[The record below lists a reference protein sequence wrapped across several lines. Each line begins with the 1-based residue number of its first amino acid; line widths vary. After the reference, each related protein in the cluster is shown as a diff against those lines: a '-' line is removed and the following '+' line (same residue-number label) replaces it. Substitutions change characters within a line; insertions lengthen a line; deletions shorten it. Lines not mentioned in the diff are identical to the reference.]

1 MYSLRCFVLVACAV
15 MGVFGFTA
23 GAQSYAFE
31 NFSIPHPPTA
41 FTWAYGINNL
51 GAVVGTVGVGPVDY
65 GFKRFS
71 GGALKYP
78 ILDPNNSGYN
88 TFITGIN
95 DAGTM
100 VGGYTGTDGLVH
112 GFVDQAGT
120 FTTVDVGSGNQTE
133 ITGINYKGD
142 LVGMVNFGA
151 GGFVIVGGV
160 VTQFKVAGATV
171 TFAYGIAADDAV
183 VGCAT
188 KDGQNLFFV
197 RSSGGGIRLFGVQ
210 GAFGTCAHGI
220 NNRAGAI
227 VGFYQTAQ
235 DAPVHGF
242 LYNYRANPAMENSG
256 LIETPPITTL
266 DDPGA
271 QVTQVMGINDKGE
284 IAGVG
289 ANNAQGPYF
298 AFIAT
303 PQ

>member
-1 MYSLRCFVLVACAV
+1 MHLLRCFVLVTCAV

-23 GAQSYAFE
+23 RAQSYAFE

-51 GAVVGTVGVGPVDY
+51 GAVVGTVGAGPDFY
-65 GFKRFS
+65 GFKMFS
-71 GGALKYP
+71 RGALKYP
-78 ILDPNNSGYN
+78 ILDPDGPGYH
-88 TFITGIN
+88 TSVIGIN

-100 VGGYTGTDGLVH
+100 VGAYTGTDGLFH

-142 LVGMVNFGA
+142 LVGMVNFGVS
-151 GGFVIVGGV
+151 GFVIVGGA
-160 VTQFKVAGATV
+160 VTQFTVPGATV
-171 TFAYGIAADDAV
+171 TYAYGIAADDTV

-197 RSSGGGIRLFGVQ
+197 RSSDGGIRLFGVQ

-227 VGFYQTAQ
+227 VGFYQMAQ
-235 DAPVHGF
+235 DAPIQGF
-242 LYNYRANPAMENSG
+242 LYSYRANPAMENSG

-271 QVTQVMGINDKGE
+271 QVTEVMGINDKGE
-284 IAGVG
+284 IAGLG

>member
-1 MYSLRCFVLVACAV
+1 MHLLRCVVLAACAV

-23 GAQSYAFE
+23 RAQSYAFE
-31 NFSIPHPPTA
+31 EFSIPHPKTA
-41 FTWAYGINNL
+41 STWAYGLNNL
-51 GAVVGTVGVGPVDY
+51 GAAVGTVGVGPVDY

-78 ILDPNNSGYN
+78 ILDPNSSGYN
-88 TFITGIN
+88 TGVFGIN

-100 VGGYTGTDGLVH
+100 VGAYAGADGLFH

-142 LVGMVNFGA
+142 LVGMVNFGVS
-151 GGFVIVGGV
+151 GFVIVGGA
-160 VTQFKVAGATV
+160 VTQFTVPGATV
-171 TFAYGIAADDAV
+171 TYAYGIAADDTV

-197 RSSGGGIRLFGVQ
+197 RSSDGGIRLFGVQ

-227 VGFYQTAQ
+227 VGFYQMAQ

-242 LYNYRANPAMENSG
+242 LYSYRANPAMEDSG
-256 LIETPPITTL
+256 LIETPPVTTIDYSNAQITQL
-266 DDPGA
+266 S
-271 QVTQVMGINDKGE
+271 GINDKGE
-284 IAGVG
+284 IAGS
-289 ANNAQGPYF
+289 ASLSPIGPF
-298 AFIAT
+298 FGILAT